1 MVTIKV
7 NDSGECRV
15 TVRGPWDTVKKN
27 LETAAKKLREMAVD
41 SKQFAQ
47 IAEGTFMPPMQT
59 PRQQPRQ
66 PREEPLQ
73 EFHPDQ
79 QTPWRLREDH
89 PQEFRPARQPQIVHP
104 VPVDR
109 EFGDMGTGLHGAGSG
124 GGAA

>member
-15 TVRGPWDTVKKN
+15 TVRGPWDTVQKN
-27 LETAAKKLREMAVD
+27 LQVAANKVRGMAHD
-41 SKQFAQ
+41 SRQFAS
-47 IAEGTFMPPMQT
+47 ITEGTFAPPM
-59 PRQQPRQ
+59 RQQPRQ
-66 PREEPLQ
+66 PREEPPQ
-73 EFHPDQ
+73 EFRSNQ

-89 PQEFRPARQPQIVHP
+89 PQECRPARQPQIIHP

-109 EFGDMGTGLHGAGSG
+109 ELGAMGTGLHGSRSG